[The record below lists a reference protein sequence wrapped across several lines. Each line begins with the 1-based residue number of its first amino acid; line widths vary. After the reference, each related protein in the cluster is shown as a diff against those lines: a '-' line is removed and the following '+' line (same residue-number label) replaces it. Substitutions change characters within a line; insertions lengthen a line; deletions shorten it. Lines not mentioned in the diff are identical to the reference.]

1 MKIRKAEISDAE
13 AIMKINVDTWQQA
26 YRGLM
31 PDDVLEQRVCSP
43 ERAERWRKNIKKT
56 LSGAT
61 AIYVAEDENGRLAG
75 FVWGGESRDGNVP
88 RHIELYAFY
97 VHPEAQKKGY
107 GKALMQYLA
116 RQAVEQKCG
125 RFEWVVLEWNKPAIG
140 FYEKVGAKVMQDW
153 RLCRLTGEA
162 LVRFAKG
169 S

>member
-61 AIYVAEDENGRLAG
+61 TIYVAEDENGRLAG

-107 GKALMQYLA
+107 GKALFEAFRKYAAGKFYLYMLEGNK
-116 RQAVEQKCG
+116 QAQNFYKRTG
-125 RFEWVVLEWNKPAIG
+125 GVLMP
-140 FYEKVGAKVMQDW
+140 Q
-153 RLCRLTGEA
+153 
-162 LVRFAKG
+162 FAKESSHSG
-169 S
+169 SKRLKEVCWFFE

>member
-1 MKIRKAEISDAE
+1 MFEIRQAQEKDCALILEFIRRLADYEKLLNEVTATEEDVRRELFTEPASAHALIAYEDGKAVGFALYFYNFSTFLTRRGLYLEDIFIDPP
-13 AIMKINVDTWQQA
+13 
-26 YRGLM
+26 YRG
-31 PDDVLEQRVCSP
+31 
-43 ERAERWRKNIKKT
+43 
-56 LSGAT
+56 
-61 AIYVAEDENGRLAG
+61 
-75 FVWGGESRDGNVP
+75 
-88 RHIELYAFY
+88 
-97 VHPEAQKKGY
+97 KGY